1 MKSRGAGRSALIA
14 GALTSTLVLAACGS
28 TADAP
33 APGGA
38 AGGAPA
44 EGAVVTDV
52 GVTDTTITL
61 GIMGDTSGVFKNLG
75 AALNAGNQLWADD
88 VNADG
93 GICGRQVEIEVV
105 DHGYKAD
112 VAKTLYPQL
121 EPNVLGM
128 VQLLGSPVLAALE
141 QNLIDDDML
150 AAPASWSSEVLDNP
164 GVMMIGTTYDLE
176 IVNGLAYL
184 QQEGLIADGDTIG
197 HIYIDGEYGGNGLKG
212 SQYYAQQHNL
222 TITEAKVTSTD
233 NDLTGIVTGMRGA
246 GVKAIVLTTTPGQTA
261 SALAANQALG
271 LNVPVLGNN
280 PTFDPALLESPAAG
294 ALGNLYVSGSSA
306 PFSSPNPKVVE
317 ITTEYKE
324 ANPDSPRNGG
334 VVVGYVEGLV
344 WQNVLTAACEAG
356 DLTRAGVKN
365 ALTTLTSVDT
375 EGLVDVLDYSS
386 PGAPPTRGVYIAQV
400 DANAEGG
407 LTEVAPLFTAPEA
420 ETYVAP
426 FQNQG

>member
-1 MKSRGAGRSALIA
+1 MIARRARRSALIA

-28 TADAP
+28 TADTGA
-33 APGGA
+33 GGA
-38 AGGAPA
+38 AAGGTA
-44 EGAVVTDV
+44 GAGGVATDV

-75 AALNAGNQLWADD
+75 AALNAGNEQWAAD
-88 VNADG
+88 VNEAG

-112 VAKTLYPQL
+112 TAKTLYPQL
-121 EPNVLGM
+121 EPQVLGM

-141 QNLIDDDML
+141 PNLVEDDML

-222 TITEAKVTSTD
+222 TINEAKVTSTD